1 VLSPEQ
7 VVVPV
12 VYGQQVPDEVVPLA
26 DGDLEHVEVSGFQV
40 RLANFEGP
48 FDLLLQLI
56 GKHKLDVT
64 EVALHQV
71 TDDFIAYI
79 RAMGDEWDL
88 GEASE
93 FLLVAA
99 TLLDLKAARL
109 LPSADVED
117 EEDLA
122 LLEARDL
129 LFARLLQYKAYKEAA
144 AFIADLEGTG
154 ARRWP
159 RAVSM
164 EPRYAEALPD
174 LVLGIGPERLF
185 KLALKQFTPKPGPP
199 EVSISHIHQMR
210 VSVPE
215 HALLLRER
223 LRRAG
228 SATFSLLIA
237 DCENTLEVVARFLA
251 LLELYRQNLIDFE
264 QPVSLDELTVRWIG
278 GDDAADELE
287 IDDYEGSRP
296 DPDAPPA
303 ESVTEADLIGGAL
316 ALDEDLDDLD
326 DEDDDLAA
334 LLDAA
339 ERDRI
344 AVADRAQASS
354 SDDSDDEAPFGG
366 PRAEALDNE
375 AGFAGALDAEAGF
388 DSAPGDADDAAS
400 PVGAE
405 FDGRASADVPEAA
418 DGVWSAGL
426 DQDRGAAPHAAEAAY
441 EDPTIDDEP
450 WVAAAGPES
459 ESASTAEAEDNSL
472 TSAGVSAQAGA
483 ESGRGGFAGGVGLGE
498 ESPADGIDRGDAP
511 AAVGGGR
518 GETLTA
524 EGVVAA
530 AAAGVAGGDA
540 LPAEDVDLG
549 DVSAAAGGGRGE
561 ARAAEGDVAT
571 AGVGGGGELP
581 AGDVG
586 RGDVTAAG
594 SGGRSERW
602 AVEGDTVSAHGGS
615 DEDEAVSAGEAV
627 VEEQP

>member
-1 VLSPEQ
+1 M
-7 VVVPV
+7 
-12 VYGQQVPDEVVPLA
+12 VYGQQVPEEVVPVA
-26 DGDLEHVEVSGFQV
+26 AADLEPTETSGFKV

-109 LPSADVED
+109 LPSAEVED

-144 AFIADLEGTG
+144 AFIAELEGTG
-154 ARRWP
+154 AKRWP

-199 EVSISHIHQMR
+199 EVSISHIHQVR

-215 HALLLRER
+215 HARLLRER

-228 SATFSLLIA
+228 SATFSLLVA
-237 DCENTLEVVARFLA
+237 DCESTLEVVARFLA

-278 GDDAADELE
+278 GEEAADELE
-287 IDDYEGSRP
+287 IDDYEGTRP

-303 ESVTEADLIGGAL
+303 EPVTEADLADGELVLDDDLLEEPAADSGFVGHVLAGAV
-316 ALDEDLDDLD
+316 DLD
-326 DEDDDLAA
+326 DELGDVG
-334 LLDAA
+334 
-339 ERDRI
+339 R
-344 AVADRAQASS
+344 AVA
-354 SDDSDDEAPFGG
+354 
-366 PRAEALDNE
+366 
-375 AGFAGALDAEAGF
+375 
-388 DSAPGDADDAAS
+388 APGDDLGSDDDDFGLGDRLASLELEDDERPGDVELGGGERLAGIEVEDGERPADVGLGGGGERLAGVELDDRDGLGDVGLDDRALMDAGGSDDGGSLADS
-400 PVGAE
+400 GLGGRETDAELQVGELADEDRLILGATGGEAE
-405 FDGRASADVPEAA
+405 EGLADEGGSALEDRVDLDGGEPQVKSDLVDRGGLPSAGRDRSEPGVESDLVVRGGLPSADQGGPGLAVEGGLAGGSGSPAA
-418 DGVWSAGL
+418 DGGGS
-426 DQDRGAAPHAAEAAY
+426 GA
-441 EDPTIDDEP
+441 
-450 WVAAAGPES
+450 
-459 ESASTAEAEDNSL
+459 
-472 TSAGVSAQAGA
+472 
-483 ESGRGGFAGGVGLGE
+483 
-498 ESPADGIDRGDAP
+498 
-511 AAVGGGR
+511 
-518 GETLTA
+518 
-524 EGVVAA
+524 
-530 AAAGVAGGDA
+530 
-540 LPAEDVDLG
+540 
-549 DVSAAAGGGRGE
+549 
-561 ARAAEGDVAT
+561 
-571 AGVGGGGELP
+571 AGVGGGGP
-581 AGDVG
+581 G
-586 RGDVTAAG
+586 
-594 SGGRSERW
+594 
-602 AVEGDTVSAHGGS
+602 AVAGS
-615 DEDEAVSAGEAV
+615 DEDSAGSAGEAV